1 MSDLHE
7 SGLRNV
13 TVVGTGVLG
22 SQIIMQ
28 AAYHGKHVTAYDLS
42 DDLLAKLPGRFAWM
56 RGEYRRDLPDFDA
69 ERFDRAVDALTT
81 TTFLESAV
89 ADADLTIEA
98 VPEDLRVKKE
108 VWRRIGHAA
117 PDKTVF
123 TTNTSSLRPSD
134 FADESGR
141 PEKFLALHF
150 ANLVWSHNTGEVMM
164 AEKTGRAYF
173 DAVLGF
179 AAEIGLEPIA
189 VHRETPGYILNSLLI
204 PLLDAAA
211 YLYVD
216 GVAEPADIDK
226 VWRIAM
232 GASEGP
238 FEVYDTVGFRVA
250 RNIGRGTPRDG
261 RLHRFA
267 ELLEESIEAGRS
279 GLADREGFF
288 SYDAEG
294 DRQQQAPGWGIDQ

>member
-1 MSDLHE
+1 MSDLHNA
-7 SGLRNV
+7 SLHNV

-28 AAYHGKHVTAYDLS
+28 AAYHGKHVTAFDLS
-42 DDLLAKLPGRFAWM
+42 DDLLAQLPGRFAWM
-56 RGEYRRDLPDFDA
+56 REEYRRDLPGFDP
-69 ERFDRAVDALTT
+69 ERFDRAAGSITT
-81 TTFLESAV
+81 TAFLESAV
-89 ADADLTIEA
+89 ADADLVIEA
-98 VPEDLRVKKE
+98 VPEDLAVKKE
-108 VWRRIGHAA
+108 VWKRIGHAA
-117 PDKTVF
+117 PAKTVF

-134 FADESGR
+134 FADETGR

-164 AEKTGRAYF
+164 AEKTGREYF

-179 AAEIGLEPIA
+179 AGEIGLEPIA
-189 VHRETPGYILNSLLI
+189 IHRETPGYVLNSLLI
-204 PLLDAAA
+204 PFLDAAA

-232 GASEGP
+232 GAPEGP

-250 RNIGRGTPRDG
+250 YNIGRSTPRDG

-267 ELLEESIEAGRS
+267 ELLKESIEAGRS

-288 SYDAEG
+288 TYDAEG
-294 DRQQQAPGWGIDQ
+294 DRQQQAPGWGLEP